1 MHYIRM
7 SERIINLSINDTNLS
22 ATYANIH
29 LKIIVVRLVTQQAT
43 VDGERGNI
51 ALIIIDNDEA
61 LAWHCDVFGRQEL
74 FGCVKWTKQITERGV
89 NENWAIWMHKLN

>member
-1 MHYIRM
+1 MPLSPAVIRYSPSRDNNMHYIRM

-61 LAWHCDVFGRQEL
+61 LA
-74 FGCVKWTKQITERGV
+74 
-89 NENWAIWMHKLN
+89 